1 MKRIVT
7 FLLVIALSVGLIP
20 SVTHAEGKQTD
31 ETPFEVRHPQAIDVW
46 EKIEQIEDQTAAKK
60 NATIADAAKAA
71 YAIVEASET
80 TLPGSIERH
89 GEAFFWRTVDG
100 AACGY
105 NPGLRERIRRSEA
118 GTSVELAG
126 STSEIT
132 VQGGVASSKNVA
144 VFQPYIGLDSSFT
157 DQYATEGKSIA
168 KALGG
173 VCSVYTISNA
183 TIDNIAKAL
192 QTCAVVI
199 FDSHGDTDYW
209 NGDDCVS
216 RANTSYLCLQS
227 DVGITSEDMKT
238 VSGTYGTYQHAY
250 YAGSNGVMK
259 YYCVDGTAIA
269 NHMTQNAPKSLLWMA
284 ICLGMATDGLH
295 KPLRGKGVQT
305 VYGYSQSV
313 SFDGDYEYEESFFY
327 AMKLGATVRSAIS
340 LMKRER
346 GNWDPA
352 YKNYS
357 QSMAIRNYV
366 AFPIVVSAEDTYPGQ
381 GKVDAVQ
388 TVVGKGQI
396 KNLTFL
402 YGDVNGDGTV
412 TSMDA
417 SLLLRSFVKLATLT
431 RDQLLRADV
440 RTDCA
445 VNASDASE
453 ILRRIVQLKSKFD
466 AEP

>member
-31 ETPFEVRHPQAIDVW
+31 ETPFEVRYPQAIDVW

-80 TLPGSIERH
+80 TLPGSLERH

-126 STSEIT
+126 STPEIT

-144 VFQPYIGLDSSFT
+144 VFQPYIGLDSNFT

-173 VCSVYTISNA
+173 TCTVYKTTNA

-209 NGDDCVS
+209 NGDDCTS
-216 RANTSYLCLQS
+216 QANTSYLCLQS
-227 DVGITSEDMKT
+227 GVGITSEDMKT
-238 VSGTYGTYQHAY
+238 VSGTYGTYRHAY
-250 YAGSNGVMK
+250 YAGSNG
-259 YYCVDGTAIA
+259 YCVDGTAIA
-269 NHMTQNAPKSLLWMA
+269 NHMTESAPNSLLWMA
-284 ICLGMATDGLH
+284 ICLGMATDGMH
-295 KPLRGKGVQT
+295 KPLRSKGVQT

-313 SFDGDYEYEESFFY
+313 SFFGDYKYEESFFY
-327 AMKLGATVRSAIS
+327 AMKLGATVRSAVS
-340 LMKRER
+340 LMKREH

-352 YKNYS
+352 YADYKE
-357 QSMAIRNYV
+357 YV

-402 YGDVNGDGTV
+402 YGDVNGDGEV
-412 TSMDA
+412 SAMDA

-440 RTDCA
+440 NTDCA
-445 VNASDASE
+445 VNSSDASE
-453 ILRRIVQLKSKFD
+453 ILRRIVLLRTKFV